1 MENNK
6 IKKAGK
12 IAKEVKDYA
21 KSFIKKDMSLLEIA
35 EKIENKIIELG
46 GKMAFPT
53 NLSINEIA
61 AHYTPAHND
70 ETIESYGFSPIINL
84 SGHEMKQYEL
94 HAGIT
99 IPNFDDNKNT
109 IITKGLYAIEPFAST
124 GNGKIHDG
132 KLSEI
137 YMVINSKNVR
147 SPIAREMLDF
157 ILEEYQ
163 TLPFCSRWLV
173 KKFGTKA
180 LIGLSQLT
188 QNENLH
194 RFSQLVE
201 SNDAKVSQAENT
213 ILIDEKE
220 VIITTE

>member
-21 KSFIKKDMSLLEIA
+21 KSFIKKDMSLLEIS
-35 EKIENKIIELG
+35 EKIE
-46 GKMAFPT
+46 T
-53 NLSINEIA
+53 
-61 AHYTPAHND
+61 
-70 ETIESYGFSPIINL
+70 YGFSPIINL

-201 SNDAKVSQAENT
+201 SNNVKVSQAENT